1 MQACEALVVR
11 GELKGQ
17 PATGSDAGYLR
28 HRRAGET
35 ACEPCRVAHNAKMPE
50 YKRRYRDANRQKGRD
65 YAKAYY
71 WRNRDREHE
80 RMRRW
85 RAANLDKH
93 AQYSRNWRAANPD
106 KERELG
112 RRREARKR
120 QALSIPFNVGQLA
133 ARMAYWGN
141 RCWMCGGEAGTV
153 DHVIPLAAGG
163 PHCLSNLRP
172 ACRSCNSSKGNRWW
186 PLNELVA

>member
-1 MQACEALVVR
+1 MSACLALVVR
-11 GELKGQ
+11 GERKGK

-28 HRRAGET
+28 HRRAGEA
-35 ACEPCRVAHNAKMPE
+35 ACELCRIAHNARMPE
-50 YKRRYRDANRQKGRD
+50 YKRRYRAANRDKERA

-80 RMRRW
+80 RMRKW

-93 AQYSRNWRAANPD
+93 AQYSRNWRAANPK

-120 QALSIPFNVGQLA
+120 HALTIPFTIDQLA
-133 ARMAYWGN
+133 ARLSMFRG
-141 RCWMCGGEAGTV
+141 CWMCGGAGDTV

-172 ACRSCNSSKGNRWW
+172 ACRSCNSSKGDRWW
-186 PLNELVA
+186 PLNDKAA